1 MRGQRAGLRLR
12 WPTFPCFFSIESVP
26 TLTASARTL
35 PTSQKKFNDPYGL
48 LLSLLAVGCAL
59 LVMPWSLSSAYVA
72 GACVLAGIA
81 SWFATRAGAFKSDS
95 TIAGTVCIISVL
107 LLIFVVYPLGRMLL
121 VAFVDDT
128 GAWVGATAMTRF
140 FNEDIWGVGCV
151 TGEVRCGVAINSLV
165 LAILAGLG
173 STIFGFALALLA
185 ERGGMRYRKS
195 LRVLSILPVVTP
207 PFVIGLAIIIL
218 FGRTGVVTQLLS
230 DVFSI
235 PRSRWIYGLPGVLLA
250 QVICFTPLAF
260 LLISGAVRLV
270 SPTLEEAGQVLRG
283 SRWHVFRTVT
293 WPLVRPAIANAFLLG
308 FVESLADF
316 ANPLVLSGN
325 FEVLST
331 KIFFAIAGA
340 QNDPSRA
347 AILALTLLLLTVGV
361 FALQQR
367 WLGKASYTSVG
378 GKGDSG
384 FPAPLPTGVKW
395 GAIALVLPWVV
406 LTVVCYG
413 IILLGGVVKDIG
425 RFDLTPSL
433 THFATGFGVDWGAN
447 GVQFT
452 GSAWDSL
459 FTTLGVAA
467 VAAPITTALG
477 VLAGYVVSRHSFK
490 GRRPFE
496 FLTLVNFAVP
506 GTVIGVAYIV
516 AFNVKPLEFTGTFAI
531 IVLCLVFRNMPVG
544 VRATVAALS
553 QLDKSLDEASATLRA
568 STSRTFM
575 RVVIPLLRPA
585 IIASLVFSF
594 THAITA
600 VSAVIFL
607 ATAKHNMATVY
618 IAGRVEIG
626 EYALAIAYSSV
637 LIVIMLICVLLI
649 QRFVGS
655 AQMGRRSASAA

>member
-1 MRGQRAGLRLR
+1 MR
-12 WPTFPCFFSIESVP
+12 
-26 TLTASARTL
+26 TLTSPAAAGERSF
-35 PTSQKKFNDPYGL
+35 SDPYGWL
-48 LLSLLAVGCAL
+48 LTLLAVGTGFL
-59 LVMPWSLSSAYVA
+59 LLPWTSSSGYVA
-72 GACVLAGIA
+72 AACLLAGVA
-81 SWFATRAGAFKSDS
+81 SWYATRNGAFKSDA
-95 TIAGTVCIISVL
+95 TIAGTVCVMSLL
-107 LLIFVVYPLGRMLL
+107 LLIFVVYPIGRMLMA
-121 VAFVDDT
+121 AFVNEQ
-128 GAWVGATAMTRF
+128 GAWVLGTAMSRF
-140 FNEDIWGVGCV
+140 LNEDVWGVGCLA
-151 TGEVRCGVAINSLV
+151 GNVRCGVAINSMV

-173 STIFGFALALLA
+173 STLFGFALALLA
-185 ERGGMRYRKS
+185 ERGGQRFQSS
-195 LRVLSILPVVTP
+195 LRILSILPVVTP

-230 DVFSI
+230 DWFAI
-235 PRSRWIYGLPGVLLA
+235 PRSRWIYGLPGVWLA
-250 QVICFTPLAF
+250 QVVCFTPLAF
-260 LLISGAVRLV
+260 LLISGALRLV

-283 SRWHVFRTVT
+283 TRWHVFRTVT

-340 QNDPSRA
+340 QHDASRA
-347 AILALTLLLLTVGV
+347 AILALTLLLLTVSV

-367 WLGKASYTSVG
+367 WLGTASYTSVG

-384 FPAPLPTGVKW
+384 VPAPLPTGVKW
-395 GAIALVLPWVV
+395 AAIALVAPWAL
-406 LTVVCYG
+406 LTVVSYG

-433 THFATGFGVDWGAN
+433 AHFATGFGIDWGV
-447 GVQFT
+447 GGLVFT

-467 VAAPITTALG
+467 VAAPVTTALG
-477 VLAGYVVSRHSFK
+477 VLGGYVVSRHVFA
-490 GRRPFE
+490 GRRTFE
-496 FLTLVNFAVP
+496 FLTMVNFAVP

-516 AFNVKPLEFTGTFAI
+516 AFNVPPLEFTGTFAI

-544 VRATVAALS
+544 VRATVSALS
-553 QLDKSLDEASATLRA
+553 QLDRSLDEASSTLRA
-568 STSRTFM
+568 STSRTFL

-607 ATAKHNMATVY
+607 ATAKHNLATVY
-618 IAGRVEIG
+618 IAGRVEVG

-637 LIVIMLICVLLI
+637 LIVIMLFCVLMI
-649 QRFVGS
+649 QRLVGT
-655 AQMGRRSASAA
+655 ANIGRRPVAAA

>member
-1 MRGQRAGLRLR
+1 MNAQAS
-12 WPTFPCFFSIESVP
+12 PSAAKPKTF
-26 TLTASARTL
+26 A
-35 PTSQKKFNDPYGL
+35 DPYGWL
-48 LLSLLAVGCAL
+48 LTLLAAGTAVLLMPWTAASGYVAVGCL
-59 LVMPWSLSSAYVA
+59 
-72 GACVLAGIA
+72 LAGIA
-81 SWFATRAGAFKSDS
+81 SWFATRAGAFKSDA
-95 TIAGTVCIISVL
+95 TIAGTVCVVSLL
-107 LLIFVVYPLGRMLL
+107 LLIFVVYPIGRMLL
-121 VAFVDDT
+121 AAFIDEK
-128 GAWVGATAMTRF
+128 GRWVVQNAVSRF
-140 FNEDIWGVGCV
+140 FSDDIWGMGCV
-151 TGEVRCGVAINSLV
+151 AGNVRCGVAINSMV
-165 LAILAGLG
+165 LAILAGLC
-173 STIFGFALALLA
+173 STLFGFALALLA
-185 ERGGMRYRKS
+185 ERGGRRFQAG

-218 FGRTGVVTQLLS
+218 FGRTGIVTQLLS
-230 DVFSI
+230 DWFDL

-260 LLISGAVRLV
+260 LLISGALRLV

-340 QNDPSRA
+340 QHDASRA

-384 FPAPLPTGVKW
+384 FPAALPTGVKW
-395 GAIALVLPWVV
+395 GAIALVAPWAL
-406 LTVVCYG
+406 LTVVSYG

-433 THFATGFGVDWGAN
+433 AHFATGFGIHWGER
-447 GVQFT
+447 GLVFS

-477 VLAGYVVSRHSFK
+477 VLGGYVVSRHVFK
-490 GRRPFE
+490 GRRTFE
-496 FLTLVNFAVP
+496 FLTMVNFAVP

-516 AFNVKPLEFTGTFAI
+516 AFNVPPLEFTGTFAI
-531 IVLCLVFRNMPVG
+531 IVLCLTFRNMPVG
-544 VRATVAALS
+544 VRATVSALS
-553 QLDKSLDEASATLRA
+553 QLDHSLDEASATLRA
-568 STSRTFM
+568 STSRTFL
-575 RVVIPLLRPA
+575 RVIIPLLRPA

-607 ATAKHNMATVY
+607 ATAKHNLATVY
-618 IAGRVEIG
+618 IAGRVEVG

-637 LIVIMLICVLLI
+637 LIVIMLACVLLI
-649 QRFVGS
+649 QRFVGT
-655 AQMGRRSASAA
+655 ADLGRRPMAAG

>member
-1 MRGQRAGLRLR
+1 MNAYA
-12 WPTFPCFFSIESVP
+12 PSFPVSSP
-26 TLTASARTL
+26 R
-35 PTSQKKFNDPYGL
+35 KKPRDPYGWL
-48 LLSLLAVGCAL
+48 LGALAAITFLALMPWTLASAYIAGGCLLAGV
-59 LVMPWSLSSAYVA
+59 
-72 GACVLAGIA
+72 A

-95 TIAGTVCIISVL
+95 TIAGTVCVVSL
-107 LLIFVVYPLGRMLL
+107 LLAVFVLYPIGRMLAQ
-121 VAFVDDT
+121 AFIDPQ
-128 GAWVGATAMTRF
+128 GNWAMQNAASRF
-140 FNEDIWGVGCV
+140 FSEDIWGVGCV
-151 TGEVRCGVAINSLV
+151 TGNVRCGVAINSMV

-173 STIFGFALALLA
+173 STLFGFALALLA
-185 ERGGMRYRKS
+185 ERGGERFRSS
-195 LRVLSILPVVTP
+195 LRIMSILPVVTP
-207 PFVIGLAIIIL
+207 PFVLGLAIIIL
-218 FGRTGVVTQLLS
+218 FGRTGIVTQLLS
-230 DVFSI
+230 DWFAI

-250 QVICFTPLAF
+250 QILCFTPLAF

-270 SPTLEEAGQVLRG
+270 SPTLEEAGMVLRG

-340 QNDPSRA
+340 QNDSSRA
-347 AILALTLLLLTVGV
+347 AILAITLLLLTVSV

-378 GKGDSG
+378 GKGDAG
-384 FPAPLPTGVKW
+384 FPAPLPRGVKW
-395 GAIALVLPWVV
+395 GAIALVTPWAV
-406 LTVVCYG
+406 LTVVSYG

-433 THFATGFGVDWGAN
+433 AHFTTGFGFHMGDG
-447 GVQFT
+447 GVVFT

-496 FLTLVNFAVP
+496 FLTMVNFAVP

-544 VRATVAALS
+544 VRATVSALS
-553 QLDKSLDEASATLRA
+553 QLDKSLDEASSTLRA
-568 STSRTFM
+568 STSRTFLK
-575 RVVIPLLRPA
+575 VIIPLLRPA

-607 ATAKHNMATVY
+607 ATARHNLSTVY
-618 IAGRVEIG
+618 IAGRVEVG

-649 QRFVGS
+649 QRFVGT
-655 AQMGRRSASAA
+655 ANMGRRPVTAA

>member
-1 MRGQRAGLRLR
+1 MI
-12 WPTFPCFFSIESVP
+12 FSIESALTV
-26 TLTASARTL
+26 TASARPL
-35 PTSQKKFNDPYGL
+35 PIPHKSFTDPYGL
-48 LLSLLAVGCAL
+48 LLTLLAIGCAL
-59 LVMPWSLSSAYVA
+59 LVMPWSMSSAYVA
-72 GACVLAGIA
+72 GGCVLAGIA

-95 TIAGTVCIISVL
+95 TIAGTVCIISLL

-128 GAWVGATAMTRF
+128 GAWVGATAMARF

-151 TGEVRCGVAINSLV
+151 TGSVRCGVAINSLV

-173 STIFGFALALLA
+173 STLFGFALALLA

-340 QNDPSRA
+340 QNEPSRA

-433 THFATGFGVDWGAN
+433 AHFATGFGVDWGPH
-447 GVQFT
+447 GLQFT

-477 VLAGYVVSRHSFK
+477 VLAGYVVSRHNFK

-568 STSRTFM
+568 STSRTFL

-655 AQMGRRSASAA
+655 AQMGRRPSTAS

>member
-1 MRGQRAGLRLR
+1 MNAPRPPPAVKAK
-12 WPTFPCFFSIESVP
+12 TF
-26 TLTASARTL
+26 T
-35 PTSQKKFNDPYGL
+35 DPYGWL
-48 LLSLLAVGCAL
+48 LTLLAAVTVMVL
-59 LVMPWSLSSAYVA
+59 MPWTVSSAYVVV
-72 GACVLAGIA
+72 GCLLAGLA
-81 SWFATRAGAFKSDS
+81 SWFATRAGAFKSDA
-95 TIAGTVCIISVL
+95 TIAGTVYVVSLL
-107 LLIFVVYPLGRMLL
+107 LLIFVVYPIGRMLL
-121 VAFVDDT
+121 AAFIDEK
-128 GAWVGATAMTRF
+128 GQWVVQNAITRF
-140 FNEDIWGVGCV
+140 FNEDIWGVGCIS
-151 TGEVRCGVAINSLV
+151 GNVRCGVAINSLV
-165 LAILAGLG
+165 LAILAGFG
-173 STIFGFALALLA
+173 STLFGFALALLA
-185 ERGGMRYRKS
+185 ERGGHRFRS
-195 LRVLSILPVVTP
+195 GLRILSILPVVTP

-218 FGRTGVVTQLLS
+218 FGRTGVVTQLMS
-230 DVFSI
+230 EWFDV

-250 QVICFTPLAF
+250 QVVCFTPLAF

-340 QNDPSRA
+340 QHDASRA

-361 FALQQR
+361 FYLQQR

-378 GKGDSG
+378 GKGDGG
-384 FPAPLPTGVKW
+384 FPAVLPTGVKW
-395 GAIALVLPWVV
+395 GAIALVAPWTL
-406 LTVVCYG
+406 LTVACYG
-413 IILLGGVVKDIG
+413 IILLGGFVKDIG

-433 THFATGFGVDWGAN
+433 AHFATGFGINWGER
-447 GVQFT
+447 GLVFT

-467 VAAPITTALG
+467 VAAPVTTALG
-477 VLAGYVVSRHSFK
+477 VLAGYVVSRHVFR
-490 GRRPFE
+490 GRRTFE
-496 FLTLVNFAVP
+496 FLTMVNFAVP

-516 AFNVKPLEFTGTFAI
+516 AFNVPPLEFTGTFAI
-531 IVLCLVFRNMPVG
+531 IVLCLTFRNMPVG
-544 VRATVAALS
+544 VRATISALS
-553 QLDKSLDEASATLRA
+553 QLDRSLDEASATLRA
-568 STSRTFM
+568 STSRTFL
-575 RVVIPLLRPA
+575 RVILPLLRPA

-607 ATAKHNMATVY
+607 ATAKHNLATVY
-618 IAGRVEIG
+618 IAGRVEVG

-637 LIVIMLICVLLI
+637 LIVIMLVCVLMI
-649 QRFVGS
+649 QRWVGT
-655 AQMGRRSASAA
+655 AELGRRPMAAG